1 MSIPRSTPPDIPGP
15 AIVSPTRIGIHAALA
30 QLPDTQR
37 QQFLQ
42 RFNTRIEPTPDGHE
56 LWTGALTDS
65 GYARLSFAGSDI
77 YAHRLTWVIAHG
89 RDPLPELAI
98 DHICRV
104 RHCVAAAHLREVT
117 QRENILAGESPVA
130 HNAAK
135 LFCIRSHPLMLGHP
149 NTYIAVDGSRRCRAC
164 RTAQRRKDRA
174 RALLAEQ
181 VALFGA
187 RTAAGEAPDPVK
199 IHIRGRNA
207 TEVAS

>member
-135 LFCIRSHPLMLGHP
+135 TVLHPFPSADAGTSEHIHCGRRESSVSGLPNSSTAKRSCTRPTRRTGRP
-149 NTYIAVDGSRRCRAC
+149 VRGSHRSR
-164 RTAQRRKDRA
+164 
-174 RALLAEQ
+174 
-181 VALFGA
+181 
-187 RTAAGEAPDPVK
+187 
-199 IHIRGRNA
+199 
-207 TEVAS
+207 